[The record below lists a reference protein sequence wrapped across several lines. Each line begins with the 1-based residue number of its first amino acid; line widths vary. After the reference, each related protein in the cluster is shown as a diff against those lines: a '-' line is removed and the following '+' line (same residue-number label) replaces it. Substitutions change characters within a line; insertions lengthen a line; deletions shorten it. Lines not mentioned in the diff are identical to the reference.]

1 MGFIDIRFFD
11 ILDIFL
17 VAFLLYEFYQLIR
30 GTVAINIFI
39 GIFLT
44 YLIWMLVRAFDMHLI
59 SSILGQVMGLGV
71 IALVIVFQQEI
82 RRFLLIMGTQYFSNP
97 QFTFGKFLT
106 FFSEPNEK
114 EFKQI
119 APILSACK
127 HMSETR
133 TGALI
138 VISNRSRLPNFAETG
153 EILNADV
160 TNRLIETIFFKNSPL
175 HDGGV
180 IVNNNKIIAAG
191 CILPVSAN
199 KRLPK
204 HLGLRHRAA
213 LGTSENTDAV
223 IIVVSE
229 ETGYISV
236 AKLGKLRMKLSIEE
250 LNNFLKEEVV
260 QENAKNISIKN
271 NLKAVGVEQKK

>member
-1 MGFIDIRFFD
+1 MSFIDIRILDF
-11 ILDIFL
+11 LDIFL

-39 GIFLT
+39 GIFMT
-44 YLIWMLVRAFDMHLI
+44 YLIWMLVRAFNMHLI

-97 QFTFGKFLT
+97 QYSFGKLLR
-106 FFSEPNEK
+106 FFSEPSGQEI
-114 EFKQI
+114 EQI
-119 APILSACK
+119 APIISACK
-127 HMSETR
+127 HLSETH

-138 VISNRSRLPNFAETG
+138 VISNKTRLSTYAETG
-153 EILNADV
+153 EILNATV
-160 TNRLIETIFFKNSPL
+160 SNRLIESIFFKNSPL

-180 IVNNNKIIAAG
+180 IISNNKIISAG
-191 CILPVSAN
+191 CILPISSN

-213 LGTSENTDAV
+213 LGTSEHTDA
-223 IIVVSE
+223 IIIIVSE

-236 AKLGKLRMKLSIEE
+236 AKLGKLKVKLTINE
-250 LNNFLKEEVV
+250 LIDFLKNEVV
-260 QENAKNISIKN
+260 EENSKNVSLKN
-271 NLKAVGVEQKK
+271 RLKTVST

>member
-1 MGFIDIRFFD
+1 MGFIEIHFLDV
-11 ILDIFL
+11 LDIFL
-17 VAFLLYEFYQLIR
+17 VAFLLYEFYQLIK

-39 GIFLT
+39 GIFST
-44 YLIWMLVRAFDMHLI
+44 YLVWMLVRALNMHLI

-82 RRFLLIMGTQYFSNP
+82 RRFLLIIGTQYLSNP
-97 QFTFGKFLT
+97 KFSFSKLLS
-106 FFSEPNEK
+106 FFAEPTSK
-114 EFKQI
+114 SMTQI
-119 APILSACK
+119 APIISACK
-127 HMSETR
+127 HLSETR

-138 VISNRSRLPNFAETG
+138 VISNKSRLNNYVDTG
-153 EILNADV
+153 EIINAEIS
-160 TNRLIETIFFKNSPL
+160 NRLIESLFYKNSPL

-180 IVNNNKIIAAG
+180 IINNHKIVAAG

-213 LGTSENTDAV
+213 LGTSEQTDAS
-223 IIVVSE
+223 IIIVSE

-236 AKLGKLRMKLSIEE
+236 ARLGKLKVKLTIDELIDFLRMEEIEDE
-250 LNNFLKEEVV
+250 L
-260 QENAKNISIKN
+260 
-271 NLKAVGVEQKK
+271 

>member
-11 ILDIFL
+11 VLDIFL
-17 VAFLLYEFYQLIR
+17 VALLLYEFYQLIK
-30 GTVAINIFI
+30 GTVAINIFV

-82 RRFLLIMGTQYFSNP
+82 RRFLLIIGSQYFSNSKIS
-97 QFTFGKFLT
+97 FSKLLA
-106 FFSEPNEK
+106 FFSEPNNNEI
-114 EFKQI
+114 KQI

-138 VISNRSRLPNFAETG
+138 VISNKTRLTNFVETG
-153 EILNADV
+153 EIINADV
-160 TNRLIETIFFKNSPL
+160 SNRLIETIFFKNSPL

-180 IVNNNKIIAAG
+180 IISNNKVIAAG

-213 LGTSENTDAV
+213 LGISENSDAI

-236 AKLGKLRMKLSIEE
+236 AKLGKLKMKLTIEE
-250 LNNFLKEEVV
+250 LGEFIKNETLA
-260 QENAKNISIKN
+260 ENTKNISIKN
-271 NLKAVGVEQKK
+271 NLKAVAAES